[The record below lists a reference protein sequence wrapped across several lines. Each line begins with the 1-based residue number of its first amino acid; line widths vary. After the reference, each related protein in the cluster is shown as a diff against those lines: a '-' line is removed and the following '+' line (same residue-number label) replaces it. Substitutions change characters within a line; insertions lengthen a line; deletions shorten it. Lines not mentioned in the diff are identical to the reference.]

1 MCRANAGGLS
11 KGIKKLMRILHFFKT
26 YYPDA
31 FGGIQQVIYQLAEGA
46 VQAGAYVDVLTL
58 SAKNPKQTYDIANHT
73 VHTAKQDIYVAS
85 TGLSWSAITQFKEL
99 AAQADVIHYHFPWP
113 YMDLVHQLVRP
124 NKPCVVSYHSDIVK
138 QKYLLQLYQPL
149 MMHFLKK
156 VDAVV
161 AAAPNYVQ
169 TSSVLQSLDREIEV
183 IPYGLDEKS
192 YSQPALSTLSK
203 WKTQLPEKFYLFI
216 GFLRYYKGLSFLLE
230 ALKELDYPLVV
241 IGEGPCELELKQQA
255 EKLQLKN
262 IHFVGPVP
270 DEDKNALLTLCYAVV
285 FPSHLR
291 SEAFGMTLLEASM
304 YGKPMIT
311 CEIGTGTT
319 YINMHGETGLAVEP
333 ANSEALSSAMK
344 KLWDDQDEAERMGK
358 NAKARFEHNFTADVM
373 IDKYMT
379 LYEKVI
385 SNYYSS

>member
-1 MCRANAGGLS
+1 
-11 KGIKKLMRILHFFKT
+11 MRILHFFKT

-58 SAKNPKQTYDIANHT
+58 SAKNPKQIYDIANHT

-85 TGLSWSAITQFKEL
+85 TGISWSAITQFKEL

-149 MMHFLKK
+149 MMHFLRK

-192 YSQPALSTLSK
+192 YSQPALRTLSM
-203 WKTQLPEKFYLFI
+203 WKAKLPEKFYLFI
-216 GFLRYYKGLSFLLE
+216 GFLRYYKGLFFLLE
-230 ALKELDYPLVV
+230 ALEELDYPLVV

-291 SEAFGMTLLEASM
+291 SEAFGMTLLEAAM
-304 YGKPMIT
+304 YGKAMIS

-319 YINMHGETGLAVEP
+319 YINIHGETGLAAEP
-333 ANSEALSSAMK
+333 ANSASLRAAMQQ
-344 KLWDDQDEAERMGK
+344 LWCDPQMAVQMGI
-358 NAKARFEHNFTADVM
+358 NARKRFEENFTAQVM
-373 IDKYMT
+373 NQRYMQ
-379 LYEKVI
+379 LYQRLINDHKTR
-385 SNYYSS
+385 

>member
-1 MCRANAGGLS
+1 
-11 KGIKKLMRILHFFKT
+11 MRILHFFKT

-46 VQAGAYVDVLTL
+46 VQVGAHVDVLTL
-58 SAKNPKQTYDIANHT
+58 SAKNPQQTYDIANHK

-85 TGLSWSAITQFKEL
+85 TGLSLSAITQFKEL

-169 TSSVLQSLDREIEV
+169 TSSVLQSLERDIEV

-192 YSQPALSTLSK
+192 YSQPTLRTLSK
-203 WKTQLPEKFYLFI
+203 WKAKLPEKFYLFI

-230 ALKELDYPLVV
+230 ALKDLDYPLVV
-241 IGEGPCELELKQQA
+241 IGEGPCEQELKQQA
-255 EKLQLKN
+255 EKLQLN
-262 IHFVGPVP
+262 HIYFVGPVA
-270 DEDKNALLTLCYAVV
+270 DEDKNALLSLCYSVV

-291 SEAFGMTLLEASM
+291 SEAFGMTLLEAAM

-319 YINMHGETGLAVEP
+319 YINIHGETGLVAEP
-333 ANSEALSSAMK
+333 AHCGSLRTAMQQ
-344 KLWDDQDEAERMGK
+344 LWGDPHMAAQMGI
-358 NAKARFEHNFTADVM
+358 NARKRFEENFTAQVM
-373 IDKYMT
+373 NQHYMQ
-379 LYEKVI
+379 LYQRVI
-385 SNYYSS
+385 NGYNKR

>member
-1 MCRANAGGLS
+1 MCCANAGGLS
-11 KGIKKLMRILHFFKT
+11 KGIKKIMRILHFFKT

-46 VQAGAYVDVLTL
+46 VQAGAHVDVLTL
-58 SAKNPKQTYDIANHT
+58 SAKNPKQIYDIANHK
-73 VHTAKQDIYVAS
+73 VYTAKQDIYVAS
-85 TGLSWSAITQFKEL
+85 TGLSWSAITQFKAL

-138 QKYLLQLYQPL
+138 QKYLLWLYQPL
-149 MMHFLKK
+149 MMSFLKK

-169 TSSVLQSLDREIEV
+169 TSSVLQSFDREIEV

-192 YSQPALSTLSK
+192 YSQPALATLSK
-203 WKTQLPEKFYLFI
+203 WKTKLPEKFYLFI
-216 GFLRYYKGLSFLLE
+216 GFLRYYKGLSYLLE

-270 DEDKNALLTLCYAVV
+270 DEDKIALLTLCYAVV

-319 YINMHGETGLAVEP
+319 YINIHGETGLVAKPAHCDSLRTAMQQLWSDPQMAV
-333 ANSEALSSAMK
+333 
-344 KLWDDQDEAERMGK
+344 QMGI
-358 NAKARFEHNFTADVM
+358 NARKRFEENFTAQVM
-373 IDKYMT
+373 NQRYMQ
-379 LYEKVI
+379 LYQRVMDGHK
-385 SNYYSS
+385 NR

>member
-1 MCRANAGGLS
+1 
-11 KGIKKLMRILHFFKT
+11 MRILHFFKT

-46 VQAGAYVDVLTL
+46 VQAGAQVDVLTL
-58 SAKNPKQTYDIANHT
+58 SAKNPQQTFDIANHQ

-85 TGLSWSAITQFKEL
+85 TGLSWSAIMQFKTL

-113 YMDLVHQLVRP
+113 YMDLVHLLVRP

-156 VDAVV
+156 VGAVV

-169 TSSVLQSLDREIEV
+169 TSSVLQSLEREIDI
-183 IPYGLDEKS
+183 IPYGLDEQS
-192 YSQPALSTLSK
+192 YRQPTLATLNK
-203 WKTQLPEKFYLFI
+203 WKSKLPEKFYLFI
-216 GFLRYYKGLSFLLE
+216 GFLRYYKGLSFLLD
-230 ALKELDYPLVV
+230 ALTHLDYPLVV
-241 IGEGPCELELKQQA
+241 IGEGPCEQELKQQA
-255 EKLQLKN
+255 EKLQLN
-262 IHFVGPVP
+262 NVYFVGPVP
-270 DEDKNALLTLCYAVV
+270 DEDKNTLLSLCYAVV

-291 SEAFGMTLLEASM
+291 SEAFGMTLLEAAM

-319 YINMHGETGLAVEP
+319 YINIHGETGLVAEP
-333 ANSEALSSAMK
+333 AHSDSLRAAIQQ
-344 KLWDDQDEAERMGK
+344 LWYAPHMAVQMGI
-358 NAKARFEHNFTADVM
+358 NARKRFEENFTAQVM
-373 IDKYMT
+373 NQRYMQ
-379 LYEKVI
+379 LYQRLINDHKTR
-385 SNYYSS
+385 